1 MRTRLATLFD
11 RFSRFGAWI
20 AVAGTFLLVGGL
32 AWDVSIHEASPGLA
46 AHESVF
52 TIDNPA
58 HVVFLTG
65 IGLIVVG
72 MLGFLGGQVRAAR
85 STRRARFISVTAVA
99 IALAL
104 TAAVGAAS
112 AVQTQFSSASPGA
125 TAAHAHGAAG
135 AVAHHATFVTSGP
148 GCEPQGTPATA
159 AQQDAATQLVAA
171 VKARW
176 SPALT
181 PAVAGAL
188 GYLPPK
194 VPGTDPILVHYGN
207 RSLARA
213 TTDLMDPATPQAL
226 VYLHLPDGA
235 TVLGGVLFTAPIG
248 SGPCPGGALTLWH
261 YHQAAATREMIHV
274 WLFDNPGGSFATG
287 IGGTSGIRVA
297 ERELEAPAPVSPA
310 SPAPA
315 PVAPVSPAPASP
327 APAPVAPGSPA
338 PASPAPAG

>member
-65 IGLIVVG
+65 IGLIVAG
-72 MLGFLGGQVRAAR
+72 MLGFLGGQVRTAR

-112 AVQTQFSSASPGA
+112 AVQTQFSSASPGG

-297 ERELEAPAPVSPA
+297 ERELGAPAPVSPA

-315 PVAPVSPAPASP
+315 PVAPAIPAPGSP
-327 APAPVAPGSPA
+327 APGSPA
-338 PASPAPAG
+338 PAG

>member
-1 MRTRLATLFD
+1 MRTRLATLID
-11 RFSRFGAWI
+11 RYSRLGAWV
-20 AVAGTFLLVGGL
+20 AVVGTFLLVGGL

-58 HVVFLTG
+58 HVVFLAG

-85 STRRARFISVTAVA
+85 STRRARFVSVTAIA

-112 AVQTQFSSASPGA
+112 AVQTQLSSASPGG

-159 AQQDAATQLVAA
+159 AQQDAAAQLVAA

-181 PAVAGAL
+181 PAAAGAL
-188 GYLPPK
+188 GYVPPR
-194 VPGTDPILVHYGN
+194 VRATDPVLAHYGN
-207 RSLARA
+207 RALARA
-213 TTDLMDPATPQAL
+213 TTDLIDPATPQAL

-248 SGPCPGGALTLWH
+248 LGPCPGGALTLWH
-261 YHQAAATREMIHV
+261 FHQATATREMIHV

-287 IGGTSGIRVA
+287 IGSAAGIRIA
-297 ERELEAPAPVSPA
+297 ERELEAPTTVAPTPVAPAAPAPTQVAPASPEPA
-310 SPAPA
+310 SPA
-315 PVAPVSPAPASP
+315 SASP
-327 APAPVAPGSPA
+327 AQ
-338 PASPAPAG
+338 AG